1 MRNPENVTP
10 KVHLEVGSQKTNSLL
25 DTPEVRLGEWRKCPW
40 GKSVSPRGLSLR
52 YAENGQRANP
62 A

>member
-25 DTPEVRLGEWRKCPW
+25 DTPEVRLEVPKRGRTLW
-40 GKSVSPRGLSLR
+40 GPRGLSGGVSKSQSG
-52 YAENGQRANP
+52 EM
-62 A
+62 